1 MKTKGI
7 VHFVGAGPG
16 DAQLLT
22 LRAAELLGRA
32 EVVMHDA
39 RVSPDVLR
47 LIPAKTRII
56 ALPADDTSD
65 AADHTT
71 ELARLAAAG
80 QCIVRLHYGDPFVFG
95 DGAAE
100 ATLLAAAGIGFEIVP
115 GVLPFTAVPNYAGI
129 PLTHRAHCSSFT
141 VTDAQSRTTTDSH
154 VDFARL
160 ARTPGTK
167 VVLTEAGQ
175 VTPTVERL
183 LAEGLAADTPAAL
196 VVSGT
201 MARQRSVTGALA
213 DLPARA
219 VAAGLAGPA
228 VMVIGS
234 VVSLAGKL
242 NWFETRPLFGQR
254 VVVTRARDQAGPLS
268 RQLQERG
275 AEVLEVPCIRIG
287 PPTEHHPLVEAIAGL
302 NAYDWVVFTSANG
315 VTSFFSF
322 FFKAFE
328 DLRDL
333 GGVRIAAVGP
343 ATAEKLTELH
353 LKVDL
358 MPKEYLARQ
367 IAKKL
372 AAYESIENHRI
383 LLLRAEVA
391 TPELPQLLEDFG
403 AIVDDVACYRTEAET
418 DDATGAAASLVA
430 GGADWVTF
438 TSASTVEHFHA
449 RFDLP
454 VLRRRFPNLKL
465 ATIGPETSQA
475 LGALGLA
482 PAVEAKTHMI
492 EGLVNAL
499 EPAQSRPRKA

>member
-16 DAQLLT
+16 NAQLLT

-32 EVVMHDA
+32 DVVMHDT

-47 LIPAKTRII
+47 LIPAKARIV
-56 ALPADDTSD
+56 ALPANDTPAETNYTS
-65 AADHTT
+65 
-71 ELARLAAAG
+71 ELARLAAEG
-80 QCIVRLHYGDPFVFG
+80 RCVVRLHYGDPFVLG

-100 ATLLAAAGIGFEIVP
+100 ATLLAAAGIGIEIVP
-115 GVLPFTAVPNYAGI
+115 GVLPFTSVPNYAGI

-141 VTDAQSRTTTDSH
+141 VTDAQSQTTTDEGI
-154 VDFARL
+154 DFAHL
-160 ARTPGTK
+160 VRTPGTK
-167 VVLTEAGQ
+167 VVLTDARQ
-175 VTPTVERL
+175 TARTVEQF

-201 MARQRSVTGALA
+201 LPRQRSVTGALA

-228 VMVIGS
+228 VMIVGS

-254 VVVTRARDQAGPLS
+254 VVFTRARDQAGPLS
-268 RQLQERG
+268 RRLQEHG

-287 PPTEHHPLVEAIAGL
+287 PPAEHHPLVEAIAGL
-302 NAYDWVVFTSANG
+302 NAYDWIVFTSANG
-315 VTSFFSF
+315 VTSFFNF
-322 FFKAFE
+322 FFKAFD
-328 DLRDL
+328 DLRDI

-358 MPKEYLARQ
+358 MPKEYVARQ
-367 IAKKL
+367 IAKEL
-372 AAYESIENHRI
+372 AACESIENHRI

-391 TPELPQLLEDFG
+391 TPELPQLLEDLG

-418 DDATGAAASLVA
+418 DDASGAAASLTTT
-430 GGADWVTF
+430 GADWVTF

-449 RFDLP
+449 RFNLP
-454 VLRRRFPNLKL
+454 ELLRRFPNLKL

-475 LGALGLA
+475 LGALKLT
-482 PAVEAKTHMI
+482 PAVEAKTHTV
-492 EGLVNAL
+492 EGLMTAL
-499 EPAQSRPRKA
+499 ERAQTRPRKA